1 MKKPHIKKP
10 LVTLLSCGALSLLM
24 GAAPIGSTPGLAQAA
39 ESPVPLTATIHY
51 AGSVKT
57 LDGTHWK
64 LASPVFEGAGET
76 PFLNF
81 AESRFNAGAGL
92 NAIGG
97 EYSASGSKLNLRNL
111 FSTKMAGPTEMVK
124 AEDRFLKALSE
135 VQNFQLSSDG
145 KTLTLY
151 GAQELTFRLASAMQ
165 TLANTEWELVSPL
178 LDGAEKTPFLNFTDS
193 SIGAGVGLNI
203 VGGEYSTSGQE
214 INFNNLLSTKMA
226 GPPALMEAEDRF
238 LNALN
243 QTQSFELSNNGKT
256 LVLRGKQTMTF
267 RLKVAAE
274 NLAGTEWE
282 LNSPTFAGASKTPY
296 LNFTDEGIGA
306 GVGLNIMGGGYSMEG
321 SNLHF
326 ENLIST
332 QMAGPPELMKAE
344 QRFVK
349 ALSEVK
355 SYELANSGKTLILR
369 GGETLTFQLKTNMP
383 QGFVASETKIINVAP
398 QLGAHMDGDK
408 TPKYLQL
415 EDLSPRVGWG
425 RFTEQKIEG
434 FQFEPGYRY
443 QMRVQVERNQRT
455 NEQRLRLLEIF
466 SQQWMESSSL
476 AAGEKILEVAPTE
489 VDCVGVGHTQCL
501 QVREVGGDW
510 KTMHEPIV
518 GFQFQ
523 PGSRYRLQVKVT
535 SIKNPSADASSLRYT
550 LIRLLDKMPVTY

>member
-1 MKKPHIKKP
+1 
-10 LVTLLSCGALSLLM
+10 
-24 GAAPIGSTPGLAQAA
+24 
-39 ESPVPLTATIHY
+39 
-51 AGSVKT
+51 
-57 LDGTHWK
+57 
-64 LASPVFEGAGET
+64 
-76 PFLNF
+76 
-81 AESRFNAGAGL
+81 
-92 NAIGG
+92 
-97 EYSASGSKLNLRNL
+97 
-111 FSTKMAGPTEMVK
+111 
-124 AEDRFLKALSE
+124 
-135 VQNFQLSSDG
+135 
-145 KTLTLY
+145 
-151 GAQELTFRLASAMQ
+151 
-165 TLANTEWELVSPL
+165 
-178 LDGAEKTPFLNFTDS
+178 
-193 SIGAGVGLNI
+193 
-203 VGGEYSTSGQE
+203 
-214 INFNNLLSTKMA
+214 
-226 GPPALMEAEDRF
+226 MEAEDRF